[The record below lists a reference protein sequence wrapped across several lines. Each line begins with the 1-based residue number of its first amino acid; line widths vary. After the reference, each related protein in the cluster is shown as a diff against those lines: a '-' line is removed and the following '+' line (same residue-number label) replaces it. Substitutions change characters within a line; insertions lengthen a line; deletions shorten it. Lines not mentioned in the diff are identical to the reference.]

1 MPEFDVHIGQ
11 VVTRMGRLVVEADDA
26 SAAESKVLE
35 ALENGTCPVLTDS
48 HASSPE
54 ILSVELCEEEP
65 EAQQSDTGP
74 NFLGLDLQGRP
85 LKLGD
90 KVIAYAQRYAE
101 KSRDDS
107 HGIPIVELDIAQP
120 KPVSDVPLFRGT
132 VAWDPHGLAYI
143 ANIDEMLIL
152 WDIVPAFVHLGGGAY
167 AYEIID
173 PIIPPDA

>member
-1 MPEFDVHIGQ
+1 MPEYDVQIGQ

-26 SAAESKVLE
+26 SAAERKVLE
-35 ALENGTCPVLTDS
+35 AFENGTCPVLTDS
-48 HASSPE
+48 HASGPE
-54 ILSVELCEEEP
+54 ILSIELRAEEP
-65 EAQQSDTGP
+65 GMQSVETGP

-90 KVIAYAQRYAE
+90 RVIAYAQHYEE
-101 KSRDDS
+101 KPRDDS

-143 ANIDEMLIL
+143 VNIDEMLIY
-152 WDIVPAFVHLGGGAY
+152 WGIVPAFVCLGGGAY
-167 AYEIID
+167 SYELVD
-173 PIIPPDA
+173 PIIPPDV